1 MIFFSS
7 IKCYEKS
14 PEILHPPNFIKKIIF
29 FLDLPGICGII
40 GGLVKVGGDG
50 CRIFPD
56 VNKYRSNLMMRQ
68 YLRLISPRVRFLC
81 LSFNG
86 K

>member
-7 IKCYEKS
+7 RKCYEKS
-14 PEILHPPNFIKKIIF
+14 PEILHPLISSKNYFA
-29 FLDLPGICGII
+29 LDLPDICRII
-40 GGLVKVGGDG
+40 GGLVKVGDDG

-86 K
+86 Q